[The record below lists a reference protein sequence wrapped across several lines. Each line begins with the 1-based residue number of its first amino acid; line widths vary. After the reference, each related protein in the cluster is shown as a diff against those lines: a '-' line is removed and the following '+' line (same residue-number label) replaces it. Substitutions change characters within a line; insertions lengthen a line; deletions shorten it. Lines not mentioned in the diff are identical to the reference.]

1 MIQLPRV
8 LKVERARGGQVMQ
21 LVYAFFADA
30 ADVGLTGKISLVGG
44 DFETIFVS
52 QVPTLHPQ
60 FALVAR
66 LLVSPEE
73 CEKSHAAHL
82 YYVAPNG
89 TTTMPVVTF
98 QFTPHIVPGREG
110 QPVRYFL
117 VTNLALVV
125 FLELGEHVF
134 HLVVDDKDLGTIPIR
149 VEQGPGPTATS
160 SDSGHRSDR

>member
-1 MIQLPRV
+1 
-8 LKVERARGGQVMQ
+8 MQ

-30 ADVGLTGKISLVGG
+30 ADVGQTGKISLVGG

-52 QVPTLHPQ
+52 QVPTIHPQ

-73 CEKSHAAHL
+73 CETSHAAQL

-89 TTTMPVVTF
+89 TAVPLFTF
-98 QFTPHIVPGREG
+98 QFTPHMVPGREG

-125 FLELGEHVF
+125 FLVLGEHVF

-149 VEQGPGPTATS
+149 VEQGPGPAATS